1 MTSRSTVGILPETVI
16 SKGQKPKVAGTGQGA
31 NTTGQPSLPLVHTH
45 VHFVAADKPDVVAA
59 TPAYALGLTMDL

>member
-1 MTSRSTVGILPETVI
+1 MILPETVI
-16 SKGQKPKVAGTGQGA
+16 SKALKVAGTGQGA
-31 NTTGQPSLPLVHTH
+31 NTTGQPSLPLLYTH